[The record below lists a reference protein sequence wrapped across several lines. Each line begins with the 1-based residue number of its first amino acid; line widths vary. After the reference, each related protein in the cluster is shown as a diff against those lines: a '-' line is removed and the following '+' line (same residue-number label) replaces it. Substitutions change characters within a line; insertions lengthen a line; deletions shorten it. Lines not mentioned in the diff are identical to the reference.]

1 MTDRDYKLLEGL
13 LIDLRKEIGFDYLIV
28 PFATNDGVSMA
39 IYDKKG
45 NFKDSVLD
53 ATIERCVQRLKK
65 LNP

>member
-39 IYDKKG
+39 IYDKEG